1 MEERRGRPSIFVV
14 ALISFFFASVLF
26 FLISP
31 RVSPANRTSVLSEFF
46 FYVFVFGRHAES
58 DERFLLPTGSGFAAD
73 FHEQMG
79 KSSYRVPAKVDEAY
93 ST

>member
-14 ALISFFFASVLF
+14 ALIFFLLLSFF